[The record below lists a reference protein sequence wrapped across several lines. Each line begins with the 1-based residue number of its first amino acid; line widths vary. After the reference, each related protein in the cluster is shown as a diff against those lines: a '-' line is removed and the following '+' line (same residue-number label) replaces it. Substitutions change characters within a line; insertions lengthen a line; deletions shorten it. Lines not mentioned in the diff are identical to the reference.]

1 MELTEAKNYKK
12 FLVQARS
19 TGRISG
25 MKTAFFMGFLMLC
38 IYSTYAYAFTIGP
51 IWVQRG
57 FYNAAYGRNY
67 LPGDIIGVFF
77 GLIFGFFG
85 LAGIGPNFTLVA
97 QGKASGK
104 LAFDVIDRDPSIDAD
119 SQEGEKI
126 NLEGKIEF
134 KDVDFFY
141 PTRPD
146 TQVLKKLSLTFELGK
161 TTAIVGPSGSG
172 KSTIV
177 QLIERFYDPNAG
189 EVLIDGHNIKDL
201 NLRSYRRQVGYVS

>member
-1 MELTEAKNYKK
+1 M
-12 FLVQARS
+12 
-19 TGRISG
+19 
-25 MKTAFFMGFLMLC
+25 
-38 IYSTYAYAFTIGP
+38 
-51 IWVQRG
+51 
-57 FYNAAYGRNY
+57 
-67 LPGDIIGVFF
+67 
-77 GLIFGFFG
+77 
-85 LAGIGPNFTLVA
+85 
-97 QGKASGK
+97 
-104 LAFDVIDRDPSIDAD
+104 
-119 SQEGEKI
+119 
-126 NLEGKIEF
+126 EGKIEF